1 MNETI
6 CPKCGHKALSVATRC
21 PRCGQAFDT
30 RYYQHSSQGPRRRL
44 AVPGL
49 LIAGVVL
56 MILAANAVWRLPGT
70 GSGRPAQSGALTPPP
85 APEAKPKAAA
95 PAVRADSLAAAP
107 SRKRAVTSDP
117 PPPIQTGNRA
127 LVPTQPEAGAM
138 VGNTGAISRYA
149 STWVNIRAGRSPRAP
164 VLRILRPGDLVQV
177 DSLQEGWYRVVSQ
190 QRPLG
195 YVDRRFLSSSPRQPA
210 P

>member
-1 MNETI
+1 
-6 CPKCGHKALSVATRC
+6 
-21 PRCGQAFDT
+21 
-30 RYYQHSSQGPRRRL
+30 
-44 AVPGL
+44 
-49 LIAGVVL
+49 
-56 MILAANAVWRLPGT
+56 
-70 GSGRPAQSGALTPPP
+70 
-85 APEAKPKAAA
+85 
-95 PAVRADSLAAAP
+95 
-107 SRKRAVTSDP
+107 
-117 PPPIQTGNRA
+117 
-127 LVPTQPEAGAM
+127 M
-138 VGNTGAISRYA
+138 VGSTGAISRYA